1 MDVRVGPLRRLGAK
15 ELMLS
20 NCGAREV
27 LLKSIFDSR
36 EIKLVNPKGNQPWI
50 FLGRIDSEAKAPIL
64 WPPDAKVDL
73 EKILLLGK
81 IEGRRKP
88 WQRMRWLD
96 GITDSKDMSSS
107 KLWQIVKGEESDMT
121 SQMNDKNNLIFHSP
135 FRVQVQST
143 FSINSSFVIL
153 TVFELIW

>member
-1 MDVRVGPLRRLGAK
+1 
-15 ELMLS
+15 
-20 NCGAREV
+20 
-27 LLKSIFDSR
+27 
-36 EIKLVNPKGNQPWI
+36 
-50 FLGRIDSEAKAPIL
+50 
-64 WPPDAKVDL
+64 
-73 EKILLLGK
+73 
-81 IEGRRKP
+81 
-88 WQRMRWLD
+88 MRWLD